1 MARGRG
7 TVAWSHFLREP
18 PPAAGAQE
26 RGRFALVPLGLP
38 GGWWVAGVQ
47 ARSLRGMTCCRH
59 TEPSGFLETAQV
71 DGVARG
77 LHGSRRPS
85 SPLCPLRGH
94 PRMALRAGSCA
105 LPALPLPH
113 GSAVSSLGRPRS
125 AAPPHPSVGG
135 RGGKDEHQAPHLSFD
150 FRERPRKRDAQ
161 PPAAGQSSASLQRC
175 VWGRDGGASP
185 QFSPG
190 GPPNHLPREKRLTS

>member
-1 MARGRG
+1 MESLSEGA
-7 TVAWSHFLREP
+7 
-18 PPAAGAQE
+18 AAGRRCSGKRPIRSGSPGTPWRVVGGGGTGSVPKRHDVLQTHRTLWIPGNCTSGW
-26 RGRFALVPLGLP
+26 RG
-38 GGWWVAGVQ
+38 
-47 ARSLRGMTCCRH
+47 
-59 TEPSGFLETAQV
+59 
-71 DGVARG
+71 
-77 LHGSRRPS
+77 
-85 SPLCPLRGH
+85 
-94 PRMALRAGSCA
+94 
-105 LPALPLPH
+105 
-113 GSAVSSLGRPRS
+113 PRS
-125 AAPPHPSVGG
+125 TRQQEAVLTTLSPQGSPEDGAPCWVLCSAGPASAPRKRCLLSWAPTVGSPPHPSVGG